1 MMMSKLKVVAAQA
14 SVFALVLLSGSTAFG
29 QGTSLSV
36 NVSADAGVCV
46 GGVSPVTVNYTVTST
61 GSADGATVGYSVNA
75 GTVVGLP
82 GIAGGLTS
90 DGGGWTKG
98 NGSNKTATGQFILNL
113 ANGDYDIEVCAEQ
126 NGAEKKTDCS
136 TVHVQVACNQE
147 DKCDQAATRFG
158 EVVGNK
164 NLCKSDARINVQL
177 KGLFGANAL
186 LEVKDGN
193 GGTVQTLS
201 TSRNGD
207 SCVYHWNL
215 DPKTWSGAQP
225 PAPGLYTF
233 TVTGDNLATYAFSA
247 DLICS
252 TPKK

>member
-1 MMMSKLKVVAAQA
+1 MSKLKAIAAQA
-14 SVFALVLLSGSTAFG
+14 SVFALLLLSGSAAFG
-29 QGTSLSV
+29 QGTGLSV
-36 NVSADAGVCV
+36 SVSAETGVCV
-46 GGVSPVTVNYTVTST
+46 NSLSPVTVNYTITST
-61 GSADGATVGYSVNA
+61 GAADAATVGYSVNA
-75 GTVVGLP
+75 GAVVGLP
-82 GIAGGLTS
+82 GVAGGLTA

-98 NGSNKTATGQFILNL
+98 NGSNKTATGQFIINL

-126 NGAEKKTDCS
+126 NGADKKSDCS
-136 TVHVQVACNQE
+136 SVHVQVACAQV
-147 DKCDQAATRFG
+147 DKCDQAAVRFG

-177 KGLFGANAL
+177 KGLFGANAV

-215 DPKTWSGAQP
+215 DPKTWIGAQP
-225 PAPGLYTF
+225 PAAGLYMF
-233 TVTGDNLATYAFSA
+233 TVTGDNSASYVFSA
-247 DLICS
+247 DLVCS